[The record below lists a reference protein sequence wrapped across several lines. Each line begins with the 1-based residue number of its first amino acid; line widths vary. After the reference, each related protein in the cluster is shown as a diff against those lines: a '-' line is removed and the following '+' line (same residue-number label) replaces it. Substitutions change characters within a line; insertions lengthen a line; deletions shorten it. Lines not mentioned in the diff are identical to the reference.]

1 VIVFP
6 VKTDVTVMRVVMCV
20 LEEMV
25 LPDNVEYPILLAVR
39 VEATNSNP
47 VEAAIPKR
55 EEN

>member
-1 VIVFP
+1 MVFP
-6 VKTDVTVMRVVMCV
+6 VKTDVTVMRVVRCV

-25 LPDNVEYPILLAVR
+25 LPDKVEYPMLLAVR